1 MNASLL
7 IMLDQFEEYFL
18 YRSREPVPERF
29 ADELARC
36 VNRTDLRANFV
47 IAIREDAYAELGDLF
62 KGRIT
67 NVYGNYLHIDYL
79 DRAAAEK
86 AIREPVDVYNSQ
98 PGVAQPV
105 TVQDELVEAVLDEV
119 RAFGRDGS
127 AAVADGD
134 RDRIATPLLQ
144 LVMQRVWDTERA
156 EGSADL
162 RLSTLQRLRGVRM
175 IVDDHLGKALGAL
188 SGGERETAIDMFDH
202 LVTPSGGKI
211 AESVSDLA
219 KRTGHPRGPG

>member
-1 MNASLL
+1 
-7 IMLDQFEEYFL
+7 
-18 YRSREPVPERF
+18 
-29 ADELARC
+29 
-36 VNRTDLRANFV
+36 NFV

-79 DRAAAEK
+79 DRASAEK
-86 AIREPVDVYNSQ
+86 AIRGPVEVYNGQ

-119 RAFGRDGS
+119 RAFGRDGPVS
-127 AAVADGD
+127 AAAADGG

-144 LVMQRVWDTERA
+144 MVMQRVWDTERA
-156 EGSADL
+156 EDSAEL

-175 IVDDHLGKALGAL
+175 IVDDHLGQALGSL
-188 SGGERETAIDMFDH
+188 SGAEREAAIDMFDH
-202 LVTPSGGKI
+202 LVTPSGGKN
-211 AESVSDLA
+211 ADSVSDLA
-219 KRTGHPRGPG
+219 KQTGHAEEQVDGMLRKLDDDRILRPVPAAPGQDPVRSRR